1 MFKKS
6 ILALV
11 ALSIVGMMTVTPD
24 ALARLQCGPNQD
36 RITIGFDANGKP
48 IDKCVDKPAD
58 IVEVEAPDFED

>member
-6 ILALV
+6 LLALV
-11 ALSIVGMMTVTPD
+11 ALSILGLTAVTPN

-36 RITIGFDANGKP
+36 RITTGFDAKGKP
-48 IDKCVDKPAD
+48 IDICVDKPAD